1 MGDDRMPVLQ
11 GTLDLLILKA
21 LAGGELHGVGA
32 ARRVE
37 EITGGAFAVGPGS
50 LFPALQRME
59 GAGWIEAT
67 WGQSEAGRRAR
78 YYRLTRAGKKQLKLE
93 ADAWSRISLAMANAL
108 HAT

>member
-1 MGDDRMPVLQ
+1 MPPEEVRLLQ

-21 LAGGELHGVGA
+21 LSLQELHGLGV
-32 ARRVE
+32 ARRIE
-37 EITGGAFAVGPGS
+37 QITHGAFKVKPGS